1 MSYCASFLFS
11 PEINPA
17 LWNHSLY
24 FLHFFSRKG
33 RSKMLSGDRKK
44 FGPLDI
50 NCVITGLSQAGK
62 YMYTPDQSSHFHSQL
77 FWTPDVII
85 HDLVKFN
92 KPEILN
98 QVGALEIFK
107 SGQVY
112 YKVRSVDGISM
123 TLWFYAQGGFKFS
136 GVDGGSPLVVSSFKF
151 YLWYFPIFYPLA
163 LFYPNQQREQKLTL
177 NLEIS
182 FRRIFEVYFWG
193 KGQGTIQNLN
203 WIRCNHF

>member
-1 MSYCASFLFS
+1 MIYCSSFLFS

-17 LWNHSLY
+17 LWNHSLK
-24 FLHFFSRKG
+24 FLHFFSGKG
-33 RSKMLSGDRKK
+33 RSKML
-44 FGPLDI
+44 
-50 NCVITGLSQAGK
+50 TGK
-62 YMYTPDQSSHFHSQL
+62 YLLTTDQSPHFDSQL

-112 YKVRSVDGISM
+112 YKVRSVDGIFM
-123 TLWFYAQGGFKFS
+123 TLWFCAQGGFKFS
-136 GVDGGSPLVVSSFKF
+136 WVDGGSPLVVSSFKF

-163 LFYPNQQREQKLTL
+163 LFYPNQQRKQKLNL
-177 NLEIS
+177 NLEIC
-182 FRRIFEVYFWG
+182 FPRIFEVYFWG

-203 WIRCNHF
+203 WRRCNHF